1 MSNDRDIFRV
11 FPFELL
17 IPSARIRWSCP
28 LACGWSYDE
37 NPHALPAQ
45 VLLPRT
51 PAQCTPE
58 ELNTAFIASAARS
71 NSARF
76 GALETLFSEHLELDH
91 PEVSVQDLIDQRA
104 RKNVEDR
111 LQAYRSSTEREATLA
126 KAAAEPPS
134 EAEIRRLWFGEWKDR
149 GDEGR

>member
-1 MSNDRDIFRV
+1 MINDHDIFRV
-11 FPFELL
+11 FPHDLL
-17 IPSARIRWSCP
+17 IASAHIRWTCP

-37 NPHALPAQ
+37 DPYALPSRVA
-45 VLLPRT
+45 LPRL
-51 PAQCTPE
+51 PE
-58 ELNTAFIASAARS
+58 ECTREEIDAAFAASAGKATS
-71 NSARF
+71 TRF
-76 GALETLFSEHLELDH
+76 AALETLFGEHLELDH

-111 LQAYRSSTEREATLA
+111 LQAYRSTAEREAALA

-149 GDEGR
+149 GDAGH